1 MQSNDEYVRH
11 SIQKMEHPPIF
22 KHGKVKDHPY
32 FYFDGYDEKDR
43 LLYRCKLC
51 EVGRLPVYKLEHHCE
66 ENERFFKQCLLR
78 EDVRR
83 ALLVAERATQILADP
98 LYAKIQALPKQI
110 PAAIDA
116 VHAEFYRYLIAPA
129 ADNERDEN
137 RLLHRPLKKLKA
149 CFQSEALMLLA
160 LAVWKAQCL
169 HPTMRLLEIGSSRGG
184 NPAKRNSPT
193 RMPWKSLLPVS
204 DPFWTGHNGIMF
216 SVLAHIGQ
224 YSAHKSCPGCKLK
237 GVR

>member
-11 SIQKMEHPPIF
+11 SIRKMEHPPIF
-22 KHGKVKDHPY
+22 KYGEVKDHPY
-32 FYFDGYDEKDR
+32 FCFNGFDEKDR

-137 RLLHRPLKKLKA
+137 GLLDRPLKKLKA

-169 HPTMRLLEIGSSRGG
+169 QQ
-184 NPAKRNSPT
+184 
-193 RMPWKSLLPVS
+193 MPPNDEAARDWIQSGWKSSKAQQSHSNAMEIILTSVR
-204 DPFWTGHNGIMF
+204 PFLNWSQWNH
-216 SVLAHIGQ
+216 V
-224 YSAHKSCPGCKLK
+224 YS
-237 GVR
+237 